1 MQEIVLFQAG
11 QSVLVIAV
19 ALILVRLI
27 KKGMRI
33 IKDRDWLPPTFVVI
47 GGNFLR
53 WTVWVTMFLL
63 VLEIFG
69 LPLRTIWA
77 GLLSIALIVAI
88 AFFASWSVMSNILAS
103 MLLIAFS
110 RIRVGD
116 IVELRETKRDE
127 VGMRGRLVDINLF
140 FVTLQ
145 ELAVEPDISAEP
157 AMTQVPCHLFFFR
170 VTRCWAGKRTQP
182 LLEAFK
188 DGNQKKESESAGP
201 ETPDA
206 RR

>member
-1 MQEIVLFQAG
+1 MQEIVLLQTG

-19 ALILVRLI
+19 ALILVRLT
-27 KKGMRI
+27 KKAMRTI
-33 IKDRDWLPPTFVVI
+33 ENRDWLPPTFVVI
-47 GGNFLR
+47 TGNFLR
-53 WTVWVTMFLL
+53 WTIWITMVLL

-69 LPLRTIWA
+69 LPLKTIWA
-77 GLLSIALIVAI
+77 GLLSTVLIVAV

-127 VGMRGRLVDINLF
+127 VGMRGRVVDINLF

-145 ELAVEPDISAEP
+145 ELAVEPEISSEL

-170 VTRCWAGKRTQP
+170 VTRCWPGKRTQP
-182 LLEAFK
+182 LLDAFQETGEK
-188 DGNQKKESESAGP
+188 SRNESP
-201 ETPDA
+201 
-206 RR
+206 